1 MMPVAMMPYFV
12 KLVVKPEKATILT
25 AALIA
30 STLVFGVLFT
40 PGLACLMDKK
50 FDKRT
55 VLLGICVMGG
65 VLLTSAT
72 FTHVDLMMLFAF
84 ALPLGVGL
92 SGSQL
97 IPDALLGDI
106 VDCDELHTGERNEG
120 VCTIVETNL
129 QQWIEI
135 PAGVVPLMWLGMQRY
150 ENNAGCSCG
159 CGVVCP
165 DDCLRWNC
173 SEHILGD
180 VGHACGN
187 TPDSSLFFQN
197 HDAPCTQQND
207 DVEWVLR
214 ICAFLI
220 PGVCFALK

>member
-12 KLVVKPEKATILT
+12 KLVVKLEKATIWT
-25 AALIA
+25 ALVFV

-40 PGLACLMDKK
+40 PGLVYLMEKK

-65 VLLTSAT
+65 VLLTLAT
-72 FTHVDLMMLFAF
+72 FIDVDLMMLFAF
-84 ALPLGVGL
+84 TLPLGIGL

-106 VDCDELHTGERNEG
+106 IDYNELHTGERNEG
-120 VCTIVETNL
+120 VYTIVETNL

-135 PAGVVPLMWLGMQRY
+135 PAGVVPLMWLAMQRY

-165 DDCLRWNC
+165 DDYLRWNC
-173 SEHILGD
+173 SEHL
-180 VGHACGN
+180 
-187 TPDSSLFFQN
+187 L
-197 HDAPCTQQND
+197 
-207 DVEWVLR
+207 
-214 ICAFLI
+214 
-220 PGVCFALK
+220 